1 MSRTSSERPFVVLKV
16 PSPAPLL
23 RAEVGSI
30 TARRALAAE
39 VLGTLLLTFFAVG
52 VLVVTGG
59 ILGEKLSSASLLV
72 TSVAHGLAF
81 GLLVSAAVAISGGH
95 LNPILTVAAMV
106 AGRMTV
112 TRGLT
117 YLAAQLVGA
126 VAGGILLK
134 LALPPGAPLALG
146 VPALGPRVTPEA
158 GLLIEGTLAFTLT
171 AVFLAT
177 AGRGLAG
184 LTPLALGLTTV
195 LGRLFGAA
203 LTGAPMN
210 PALAFGVSLTAG
222 VWTSH
227 WVWWLGP
234 LIGSALAAAS
244 WRRWVPEGPDLGTL
258 MPGPVRGE

>member
-1 MSRTSSERPFVVLKV
+1 MSRTTSDRPFVVLKV
-16 PSPAPLL
+16 PSPATLL

-30 TARRALAAE
+30 AARRALFAE

-52 VLVVTGG
+52 VIIVTGG
-59 ILGEKLSSASLLV
+59 VLGEKLSSASLLV

-81 GLLVSAAVAISGGH
+81 GLLVSSAVAISGSH
-95 LNPILTVAAMV
+95 LNPVLTFAAMV

-112 TRGLT
+112 TRGLA
-117 YLAAQLVGA
+117 YLASQLVGA
-126 VAGGILLK
+126 VAGGILLQ

-146 VPALGPRVTPEA
+146 VPTLGPKVTAEA

-177 AGRGLAG
+177 ARRGSAG
-184 LTPLALGLTTV
+184 LTPLALGLTTM

-227 WVWWLGP
+227 WVWWVGP
-234 LIGSALAAAS
+234 FIGSALAAAS

-258 MPGPVRGE
+258 MPGTVCSE